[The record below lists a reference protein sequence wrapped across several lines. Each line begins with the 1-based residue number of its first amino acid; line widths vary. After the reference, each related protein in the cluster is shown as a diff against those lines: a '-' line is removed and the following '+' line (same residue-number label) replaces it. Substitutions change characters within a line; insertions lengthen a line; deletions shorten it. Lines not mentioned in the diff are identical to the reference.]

1 MIVNPESIPR
11 IVSICSI
18 FVGLCLFVRE
28 FNAIPVVNSIHGAAK
43 RFIIFYSTETGNSRH
58 ISEILKALLESNNVE
73 ADIYEI
79 NCILN
84 KDFEFCRKNVF
95 IFVISTSGNG
105 SFPYTSLKFV
115 KFLKS
120 MMKINKKIFLDVKYT
135 VIGLGSSIYDYNF
148 NKAAINLDRY
158 IHRLGGIKYSEIA
171 KLDEINGNENDL
183 VLWWNSTF
191 SEKIERDIGIN
202 IAKATSV
209 NESHSGDNII
219 CLIND
224 CEIRNFNY
232 KGNCHISDGYFHLS
246 EFCIESRSIL
256 FKYRIDDIYSKYAFN
271 LKLRLPTY
279 LRYQTFDIID
289 ILPANPTNTLLFFSD
304 KILGIKDIA
313 ILENTIVSFI
323 PKNEKLADVEVPFP
337 SYCTLKHIL
346 TYYFDLVTLPSQ
358 DSISQFFPYLNSDE
372 VEFITN
378 NSYYNEFRS
387 KYKCSFK
394 WFIENFMKSL
404 VPVPIEKFLL
414 FHGMKQK
421 FRSYSISSSSI
432 CSPKVIELTISTYIK
447 GPIYFDN
454 SLSFLK
460 EEKVRYF
467 EGLCSNYLL
476 NVNQI
481 EPVLG
486 LIRTSKLELK
496 KITVPMLLFSH
507 GSGIAPIRALL
518 NERKFILY
526 RKKQTCM
533 THSYLFYGCKTSEQ
547 ILYEDELGTLRDT
560 GVLTDIFIALSKS
573 ENKHVRDLIYERREL
588 VRDTLCNNDTIVF
601 ICGNRDFTSG
611 VKSEIASILLNIHN
625 DSKFFEKLFREDFSL
640 FIFVFRFKFSFDM
653 VLPLSVIKAAHH
665 KPVLVELKNG
675 ETYSGILTGVDGFMN
690 ISLFNVICT
699 SKGGNS
705 FSKMIECYIR
715 GNNIKFIRMDD
726 ENIVTAKTEMSQRES
741 ARPGSRGSNDSFDSN
756 LQNQATRSSKSTMS
770 TQNTLYSIFN
780 RRNERKLEMTTQS
793 ALKNTIH
800 LSQNTS
806 VYQLNGSNSSPSSRI
821 MSPNSTASVFVDM
834 TPNGKHLLHAEVA
847 DEEPNPDTCSPNPHA
862 FIQNRINLLA
872 SRNLLHRFVYS
883 NENNHFGKQLSSD
896 VITSLPDLQYNET
909 AVQDMIINKLS
920 MSTQMLPE
928 TIEEARKKNPEFIS
942 KALEQT
948 LEENEQQKSIQYWSH
963 IELNS
968 LANELSTDLTTG
980 LDECFANGLLE
991 SKYGP
996 NELQKEKLEPIW
1008 KIFLSQFTSLVVSL
1022 LLIAGIVSLAFQEWV
1037 EGVGIIFIVLINASL
1052 ATYMENSA
1060 SNALAKLADL
1070 SSPKCTII
1078 RSGVVNVIPAS
1089 KLVPGDVIL
1098 LRTGDSV
1105 PADVRLVEAT
1115 EIRCNEALLTGES
1128 EDVSKHLIN
1137 TDLQSPFPTNLC
1149 FASTAVTN
1157 GTGKAIVVLTG
1168 MNTQIGRIAQQLKL
1182 AQSSSSN
1189 GTPLQIGLNRLGG
1202 FIGFMS
1208 LFVLIIIVIVALL
1221 TNYKDPSHPN
1231 SNPVFSIILVAVGF
1245 AVSSIPEG
1253 LPMVVTICL
1262 SIGCSEMCRRK
1273 ANIRKL
1279 PAVETLGCCSVICS
1293 DKTGTLTEGKMT
1305 AVKLATFSRK
1315 SSNFD
1320 LGNGNPTTEF
1330 TNSVTQDSN
1339 TSLFSFYPTRGN
1351 DPNGG
1356 IFLSSSLTQNIKEEI
1371 LDLATFNKTKTLEI
1385 IECDEIEQGY
1395 GIKQNSKVPFKYV
1408 NYNSVCIDYGDPL
1421 NNDLPYTKCVRS
1433 TLLAGYLN
1441 SYGTVLLFDN
1451 EGKSWK
1457 TRGNMSEG
1465 ALIVAAAKA
1474 SFGFKKFAEMGH
1486 EEGEYIFDTSINEN
1500 NSSRRHILNQ
1510 QYGNMIDK
1518 AVPTEIATT
1527 GSSPDAAVVDD
1538 FHRSTENRDVS
1549 YESVEN
1555 NLLCDEINQDIYCEM
1570 NYKRISSAEVPFT
1583 SSRKMMMTVH
1593 SLPIPNRFGDIIFCN
1608 ETKKENKKYT
1618 DQTNPSDA
1626 QCLRYS
1632 RTVDNLD
1639 SGIFTHVAIIKG
1651 APDRLVKHVG
1661 YMSDTVWK
1669 DEDQIIQINMSERI
1683 RPQEIKEIEDV
1694 NRLLS
1699 SEALRV
1705 LGVAILPLTSE
1716 EFLDLISEECS
1727 DKRLKLVLERNE
1739 LALLGLVGS
1748 LDPPRHGVEKAITK
1762 CCEAGVRVIMITGD
1776 QQPTACAIAKSIGLL
1791 ADEHVYKKSHVS
1803 KFNDLNTTS
1812 GSIVCNQLHE
1822 NGDASKPHL
1831 ENEEFD
1837 KIVSSVSV
1845 FCRAQPEDKIA
1856 IVRSLQ
1862 RQGEVVAMT
1871 GDGVNDA
1878 PALKA
1883 ADIGVSMGISGTE
1896 VAKGASEMVLLDD
1909 NFITIVNAIEEG
1921 RKIYSNVQKFVAFL
1935 LGTNIGEILYLSV
1948 AIAAQLPIPIAALQ
1962 ILFLN
1967 LMSDGGP
1974 AVALSVDPP
1983 NPEMM
1988 KVPPRPKKSPIMTR
2002 DWWIF
2007 ANIPHAIFEAICVL
2021 AVLIIS
2027 MYSSLGVF
2035 QRSSIESLCLH
2046 SSEGRYFCQTR
2057 EWRLNLININKTGW
2071 VTNIDF
2077 FNPLTNR
2084 MEQVLGVVA
2093 GEANSFLSPSD
2104 ITYIKEIYEKAE
2116 ILGLGCVTGENGWCI
2131 PPKGTVGPDYIDLVA
2146 FGTIRGRTASFIA
2159 AVFCEM
2165 LRAYTVRTW
2174 DWFTIPLFNNPWLH
2188 FACSLSA
2195 SSTLIV
2201 TFTPGLQQIFGTY
2214 TIYWWMYIIAIG
2226 AGFLNM
2232 AFDELVPKPLYRKV
2246 VERRRIRAKLLAE
2259 RNLKGSESNLGDYH
2273 IAI

>member
-1 MIVNPESIPR
+1 
-11 IVSICSI
+11 
-18 FVGLCLFVRE
+18 
-28 FNAIPVVNSIHGAAK
+28 
-43 RFIIFYSTETGNSRH
+43 
-58 ISEILKALLESNNVE
+58 
-73 ADIYEI
+73 
-79 NCILN
+79 
-84 KDFEFCRKNVF
+84 
-95 IFVISTSGNG
+95 
-105 SFPYTSLKFV
+105 
-115 KFLKS
+115 
-120 MMKINKKIFLDVKYT
+120 
-135 VIGLGSSIYDYNF
+135 
-148 NKAAINLDRY
+148 
-158 IHRLGGIKYSEIA
+158 
-171 KLDEINGNENDL
+171 
-183 VLWWNSTF
+183 
-191 SEKIERDIGIN
+191 
-202 IAKATSV
+202 
-209 NESHSGDNII
+209 
-219 CLIND
+219 
-224 CEIRNFNY
+224 
-232 KGNCHISDGYFHLS
+232 
-246 EFCIESRSIL
+246 
-256 FKYRIDDIYSKYAFN
+256 
-271 LKLRLPTY
+271 
-279 LRYQTFDIID
+279 
-289 ILPANPTNTLLFFSD
+289 
-304 KILGIKDIA
+304 
-313 ILENTIVSFI
+313 
-323 PKNEKLADVEVPFP
+323 
-337 SYCTLKHIL
+337 
-346 TYYFDLVTLPSQ
+346 
-358 DSISQFFPYLNSDE
+358 
-372 VEFITN
+372 
-378 NSYYNEFRS
+378 
-387 KYKCSFK
+387 
-394 WFIENFMKSL
+394 
-404 VPVPIEKFLL
+404 
-414 FHGMKQK
+414 
-421 FRSYSISSSSI
+421 
-432 CSPKVIELTISTYIK
+432 
-447 GPIYFDN
+447 
-454 SLSFLK
+454 
-460 EEKVRYF
+460 
-467 EGLCSNYLL
+467 
-476 NVNQI
+476 
-481 EPVLG
+481 
-486 LIRTSKLELK
+486 
-496 KITVPMLLFSH
+496 
-507 GSGIAPIRALL
+507 
-518 NERKFILY
+518 
-526 RKKQTCM
+526 M
-533 THSYLFYGCKTSEQ
+533 T
-547 ILYEDELGTLRDT
+547 
-560 GVLTDIFIALSKS
+560 
-573 ENKHVRDLIYERREL
+573 
-588 VRDTLCNNDTIVF
+588 
-601 ICGNRDFTSG
+601 
-611 VKSEIASILLNIHN
+611 
-625 DSKFFEKLFREDFSL
+625 
-640 FIFVFRFKFSFDM
+640 
-653 VLPLSVIKAAHH
+653 
-665 KPVLVELKNG
+665 
-675 ETYSGILTGVDGFMN
+675 
-690 ISLFNVICT
+690 
-699 SKGGNS
+699 
-705 FSKMIECYIR
+705 
-715 GNNIKFIRMDD
+715 
-726 ENIVTAKTEMSQRES
+726 
-741 ARPGSRGSNDSFDSN
+741 GSNDSFDSN
-756 LQNQATRSSKSTMS
+756 LQNQITQSSKSTMS
-770 TQNTLYSIFN
+770 TQNTLYSILN
-780 RRNERKLEMTTQS
+780 RRNEKKLEMTNQF
-793 ALKNTIH
+793 ALKNTVNS
-800 LSQNTS
+800 SQNTS
-806 VYQLNGSNSSPSSRI
+806 IYNFNGSNSSPSSRI

-834 TPNGKHLLHAEVA
+834 TPNGKHQLHAEIA
-847 DEEPNPDTCSPNPHA
+847 DEEPNPDTCSPNPQI

-896 VITSLPDLQYNET
+896 VMTSLPDLQYNET

-920 MSTQMLPE
+920 MSAQMLPE
-928 TIEEARKKNPEFIS
+928 TIEEARKRNPEFIS

-948 LEENEQQKSIQYWSH
+948 LEENEKQKSIQYWSH
-963 IELNS
+963 IDLNS
-968 LANELSTDLTTG
+968 LINELSTDLTTG
-980 LDECFANGLLE
+980 LDECFANELLE
-991 SKYGP
+991 NKYGP

-1078 RSGVVNVIPAS
+1078 RSGIVNVIPAS

-1105 PADVRLVEAT
+1105 PADVRLVETT

-1128 EDVSKHLIN
+1128 EDVLKNLVN

-1231 SNPVFSIILVAVGF
+1231 SNPVFGIILVAVGF

-1305 AVKLATFSRK
+1305 AVKLVTFSRK
-1315 SSNFD
+1315 NCDFEIN
-1320 LGNGNPTTEF
+1320 NGNSTNEF
-1330 TNSVTQDSN
+1330 TKKGSKDDCASF
-1339 TSLFSFYPTRGN
+1339 FSFYPTRGN

-1356 IFLSSSLTQNIKEEI
+1356 IFLSSSLTQNNKEEI
-1371 LDLATFNKTKTLEI
+1371 LNLATFNKTKTLEI
-1385 IECDEIEQGY
+1385 IECDEISQSCNL
-1395 GIKQNSKVPFKYV
+1395 KQDFKVPFKYV

-1421 NNDLPYTKCVRS
+1421 NSDLSYTKCVRS
-1433 TLLAGYLN
+1433 MLLAGYLN
-1441 SYGTVLLFDN
+1441 SYGTVLVFDN
-1451 EGKSWK
+1451 DGKLWK

-1474 SFGFKKFAEMGH
+1474 SFGFKKFAEVGSDK
-1486 EEGEYIFDTSINEN
+1486 GEFIINTPFNEN
-1500 NSSRRHILNQ
+1500 NSSHTHNLNP
-1510 QYGNMIDK
+1510 QYSNIVKK
-1518 AVPTEIATT
+1518 ALQTEITTT
-1527 GSSPDAAVVDD
+1527 GSSPDAAIIDD
-1538 FHRSTENRDVS
+1538 LQRSTEKREAS
-1549 YESVEN
+1549 YESVES
-1555 NLLCDEINQDIYCEM
+1555 NLFSDEISQDIYCEIS
-1570 NYKRISSAEVPFT
+1570 YKRIPSAEVPFT

-1593 SLPIPNRFGDIIFCN
+1593 SLPIPNQFGDIIFCN
-1608 ETKKENKKYT
+1608 ETKNETKKHIE
-1618 DQTNPSDA
+1618 QTNLQNIQSS
-1626 QCLRYS
+1626 RYS
-1632 RTVDNLD
+1632 KTVDNLD

-1661 YMSDTVWK
+1661 YMSNTILKGEKPV
-1669 DEDQIIQINMSERI
+1669 IQINTSEKI
-1683 RPQEIKEIEDV
+1683 KPQEIKEIENS

-1699 SEALRV
+1699 GDALRV
-1705 LGVAILPLTSE
+1705 LGVAILPLTGE
-1716 EFLDLISEECS
+1716 DFLDIISEECS
-1727 DKRLKLVLERNE
+1727 DKRLKSVLERNE
-1739 LALLGLVGS
+1739 LTLLGLVGF
-1748 LDPPRHGVEKAITK
+1748 LDPPRPGVEKAITK

-1776 QQPTACAIAKSIGLL
+1776 QQPTACAIARSIGLL
-1791 ADEHVYKKSHVS
+1791 ADENSYNSS
-1803 KFNDLNTTS
+1803 QIGKFNDLNIIS

-1831 ENEEFD
+1831 ESEEFD
-1837 KIVSSVSV
+1837 RIVSSVSV

-2007 ANIPHAIFEAICVL
+2007 ANVPHAIFEAICVL

-2046 SSEGRYFCQTR
+2046 GSEGRYFCQTH
-2057 EWRLNLININKTGW
+2057 EWRLNLMSINKTGW

-2084 MEQVLGVVA
+2084 MEQVLGVAV
-2093 GEANSFLSPSD
+2093 GKIDSFLSPSD
-2104 ITYIKEIYEKAE
+2104 ISYIKEIYEKAE

-2131 PPKGTVGPDYIDLVA
+2131 PPKGAVGPDYIDLVA

-2174 DWFTIPLFNNPWLH
+2174 DWFTVPLFNNPWLH
-2188 FACSLSA
+2188 FACSISA

-2214 TIYWWMYIIAIG
+2214 TIYWWLYIISIG
-2226 AGFLNM
+2226 SGFLNM
-2232 AFDELVPKPLYRKV
+2232 AFDELVPKPLYRRI

-2259 RNLKGSESNLGDYH
+2259 KNLNRAESSLDSYH
-2273 IAI
+2273 VSI